1 MATQVVKYF
10 MLAQNRCQS
19 LQSWKGAKSKC
30 LETLRAFDFFG
41 QLKNRVEEI
50 LIDSWTIGWSDW
62 TATKQPFLFEPF
74 LFSSGFIQRQFLP
87 PTNHLQAHKDRVRPT
102 TWVKGLSRKRQI
114 QVALVFGVNAI
125 LLLPNYL
132 EKDNHLT
139 NLHLGFA

>member
-50 LIDSWTIGWSDW
+50 LIDS
-62 TATKQPFLFEPF
+62 
-74 LFSSGFIQRQFLP
+74 
-87 PTNHLQAHKDRVRPT
+87 
-102 TWVKGLSRKRQI
+102 
-114 QVALVFGVNAI
+114 
-125 LLLPNYL
+125 
-132 EKDNHLT
+132 
-139 NLHLGFA
+139 